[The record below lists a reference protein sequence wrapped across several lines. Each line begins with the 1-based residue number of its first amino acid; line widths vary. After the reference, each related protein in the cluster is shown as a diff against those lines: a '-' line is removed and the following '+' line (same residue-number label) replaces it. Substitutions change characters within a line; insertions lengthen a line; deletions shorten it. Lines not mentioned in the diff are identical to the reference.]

1 MRKLLLCVAMLGC
14 STAYAEPYWASKPV
28 QCGTAQELID
38 ISLRF
43 GEAPVLKLEGT
54 TMNTTGIITKSKI
67 VLAWNKETDTWTLM
81 EFPQPDMGCILS
93 TGKGLE
99 FVVIPEKGTNL

>member
-1 MRKLLLCVAMLGC
+1 MLGC

-38 ISLRF
+38 MSLRF
-43 GEAPVLKLEGT
+43 GERPILKLEGT
-54 TMNTTGIITKSKI
+54 TMNTTGAITPSKI
-67 VLAWNKETDTWTLM
+67 VIAWNKETDTWTLM
-81 EFPQPDMGCILS
+81 EFPSSGMGCILS

-99 FVVIPEKGTNL
+99 NIPEKGTSL

>member
-14 STAYAEPYWASKPV
+14 SSAAYAEPYWASKPV

-38 ISLRF
+38 MTLGF
-43 GEAPVLKLEGT
+43 GEVPVLKLEGT
-54 TMNTTGIITKSKI
+54 TMNTTGAITASKI
-67 VLAWNKETDTWTLM
+67 VLAWNKEKNTWTLM
-81 EFPQPDMGCILS
+81 EFPRPDMGCILS

-99 FVVIPEKGTNL
+99 FITIPKGTNL